1 MQVCCVYAGKD
12 RDDRN
17 LADICRNFA
26 KGLESQGHN
35 VDIVNINTDSDTK
48 LSFYDYIIV
57 GTVAKTAFGG
67 SIPESL
73 VKYLARAGQVSGKRC
88 LAFVTKA
95 GLRSQKTLSLLMK
108 AMEGEGMYLKYS
120 EVIKKP
126 DAALA
131 LGKRLNVERNL

>member
-35 VDIVNINTDSDTK
+35 VDIVNINTDPDTK

-73 VKYLARAGQVSGKRC
+73 VKYLAR
-88 LAFVTKA
+88 A